1 MVEVEST
8 HLIMR
13 QEDGYAIYSPQLP
26 ELMAVYSTTK
36 AVKKDLNEA
45 LEWAGWQRGSRLVQ
59 HNEIVRH
66 DGDILV
72 RWAQDEHAAARIEVA
87 ERLSRALA
95 VPEQLQDMLSAPRG
109 RAGSALFICCV
120 STDTLGWVMDQL
132 DPRGEVAAAVTC
144 VAEDLIYSAYF
155 ASGVDQLD
163 WRSVDDWGWTRD
175 TTIGEMI
182 MTESGSRRQPALVRA

>member
-1 MVEVEST
+1 MTEAVST

-26 ELMAVYSTTK
+26 ELMAVYSTTQ
-36 AVKKDLNEA
+36 AVKRDLKAA
-45 LEWAGWQRGSRLVQ
+45 LEWAGWKPDNRLVQ

-87 ERLSRALA
+87 GRLSRAMA
-95 VPEQLQDMLSAPRG
+95 VQEQLDDMLSAPRG
-109 RAGSALFICCV
+109 RTGSALFICCIA
-120 STDTLGWVMDQL
+120 TDRLGWVMDQL

-155 ASGVDQLD
+155 ASGVDELD

-182 MTESGSRRQPALVRA
+182 MTEAGSRRQPALVRA